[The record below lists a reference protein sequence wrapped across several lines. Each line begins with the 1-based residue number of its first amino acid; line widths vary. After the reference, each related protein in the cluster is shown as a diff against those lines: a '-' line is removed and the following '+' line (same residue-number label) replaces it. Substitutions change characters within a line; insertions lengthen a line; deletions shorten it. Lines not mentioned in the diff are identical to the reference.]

1 MKDLEATASNGDKVA
16 ETDADNLT
24 EILMNMLV
32 ALDGIAAEGD
42 LKLQKGMLV

>member
-32 ALDGIAAEGD
+32 AWMESLLRET
-42 LKLQKGMLV
+42 